1 MKKYLSL
8 SIICAFLFTFN
19 ENAYFYQAKNV
30 LENVSQ
36 LNSTY
41 SLTLKDKREYTCE
54 DQDANLN
61 LGLKLIGNKSFYKE
75 KISFL
80 GYDNMITAAQM
91 DLYQKMRSGINKI
104 TDRKNSDGFYD
115 IQPIVLRGCR
125 LKSEEIKKVIYAF
138 QNDNPEI
145 FWLANRYYV
154 TYRGMDTI
162 IKISAVM
169 KKGEYEESLKKLNDQ
184 VDKILKS
191 VPEGLSEYE
200 RELFV
205 HDYIIENCKYDKSK
219 DLQRPWERYTCL
231 GCLVRKEAVCEGYSK
246 ATQLLLMRLGVE
258 CRTITGSRGQEQH
271 MWNMVKID
279 NDWYHLDV
287 TWDCTEE
294 LNRYSYFNVT
304 DDVIMHDHKINEEV
318 SKMTSVQLYDKNYN
332 FSLPVCS
339 SKKYNYFTLN
349 SLYVT
354 YNTTS
359 EDLATYINKRAKNNK
374 NVFYFTID
382 PKMDFSSII
391 KVFFQAPQYKFFN
404 CIRQVNNHLNSKV
417 QFNTRSVRYSENK
430 VQKVIGVKAE
440 YI

>member
-1 MKKYLSL
+1 MIS
-8 SIICAFLFTFN
+8 AFLFIFY
-19 ENAYFYQAKNV
+19 ENSYFYQAKNI

-41 SLTLKDKREYTCE
+41 SLTLKEKREYTFKG
-54 DQDANLN
+54 QDDNLN

-162 IKISAVM
+162 IKISSVM
-169 KKGEYEESLKKLNDQ
+169 QRREYEESLKKLNDQ

-205 HDYIIENCKYDKSK
+205 HDYIIENCKYDRSK
-219 DLQRPWERYTCL
+219 DFQRPWERYTCL

-287 TWDCTEE
+287 TWDSAEE

-304 DDVIMHDHKINEEV
+304 DDVITRDHKINEEV
-318 SKMTSVQLYDKNYN
+318 SKMANVQLYDKNYN

-349 SLYVT
+349 ALYVT
-354 YNTTS
+354 YGTS
-359 EDLATYINKRAKNNK
+359 NEDLVKYINKVAKNNK
-374 NVFYFTID
+374 NIFYFMID
-382 PKMDFSSII
+382 SKIDFSSII

-404 CIRQVNNHLNSKV
+404 CIREVNNHLNSKV
-417 QFNTRSVRYSENK
+417 KFKTSSLKYCENK
-430 VQKVIGVKAE
+430 TQRVVGVKAE
-440 YI
+440 YV